1 MKNYLQKRIVNNS
14 FSVSELASI
23 YQFPS
28 YKQTNQ
34 VIMIPSFGGGI
45 YGTIENNIL
54 INGDVQKYWALQ
66 GITDTSMSTVYV
78 SLQNTTMDFTD
89 ETSTLENIM
98 DVSVVGSCCQCII
111 ILCLFQNN
119 ISFIE
124 AFTTMIEGIQINGS
138 IFFPSIISMSWGM
151 PETDADIIDLT
162 QTNILLKNT
171 NINVCVAA
179 GDNGSSDGKSTL
191 TVDYP
196 ASSPYVTAVGG
207 TSLLCPNYLYDSST
221 TETVW
226 NDGTTATGGGISVL
240 FPKPSYQSF
249 LPGKYRNVPDI
260 ALNAD
265 PNTGIQ
271 LYFNGQIQHG
281 IGGTSMCAPLFAA
294 YLALMTKPTSILS
307 FINPLLYS
315 NTCFHDITT
324 GSNSIGSRGQYYA
337 TVGYDNCTGLG
348 SLIGNKLVN
357 PYIKLPKSL
366 TIKKGLIY
374 QIPIQTNLNVVW
386 SSSNKNVLVNQN
398 GFILGMNIG
407 SAIITARA
415 NNLSVSTTIY
425 VQNQLLNMVLY

>member
-1 MKNYLQKRIVNNS
+1 MRNYLQKRIVNNA
-14 FSVSELASI
+14 FSVSELAKI

-66 GITDTSMSTVYV
+66 GIPDMSMSTVYV
-78 SLQNTTMDFTD
+78 YNSEIMDFTD

-98 DVSVVGSCCQCII
+98 DISVVGSCCQCII
-111 ILCLFQNN
+111 ILCLFPNN
-119 ISFIE
+119 ISFLE
-124 AFTTMIEGIQINGS
+124 AFTTMINGITINGS
-138 IFFPSIISMSWGM
+138 TFYPSIISMSWGM
-151 PETDADIIDLT
+151 PETDADILDLT
-162 QTNILLKNT
+162 QTNSLLKRT

-207 TSLLCPNYLYDSST
+207 TSLICPNIFYDSST
-221 TETVW
+221 NETVW
-226 NDGTTATGGGISVL
+226 NDGTTATGGGISI
-240 FPKPSYQSF
+240 FFSKPTYQTF
-249 LPGKYRNVPDI
+249 LPGTYRNVPDL
-260 ALNAD
+260 AFNAD

-271 LYFNGQIQHG
+271 LYFNGQIQYG

-294 YLALMTKPTSILS
+294 YLALVTIPNTILS

-315 NTCFHDITT
+315 NTCFHDITI
-324 GSNSIGSRGQYYA
+324 GSNSIGYRGQYYA
-337 TVGYDNCTGLG
+337 KTGYDNCTGLG

-357 PYIKLPKSL
+357 PYIKLPQSM
-366 TIKKGLIY
+366 TIRKGFIY
-374 QIPIQTNLNVVW
+374 HIPIQTNLNVVW

-407 SAIITARA
+407 TAIITARA
-415 NNLSVSTTIY
+415 NNLSVSTTVT
-425 VQNQLLNMVLY
+425 VQNPKTLILY